1 MFSSTILMADR
12 SLGKGPLRTI
22 LGAASCDSKLTKS
35 IYASIDIST
44 AVELIMYPEV
54 PLAMRMSSH
63 LLFGIVRIHAQQV
76 ESLLRDSN
84 TLLIEIRNAFTSTDL
99 MNLSHATFGSVLPDK
114 FKLDSLDIDTDF
126 SESSWDNH
134 LKDTKEITLEDYSG
148 TLVGATLGA
157 EHCDPSNRQLRAAL
171 LSYNDGYPSYQG
183 TEIMREAAFFQ
194 YASEMDLFCPDQR
207 EDRLEPDWD
216 LMKILE
222 KTEADNLGV
231 ELVPA
236 ASPLSS
242 QQHQQPI
249 SILSEETPEF
259 LDPDSDYG
267 WASPT
272 LQIPS
277 IPQPQQTLP
286 KEMISHQYDINTT
299 ILSDKFM
306 KKRIADSSSILRPRK
321 NFRRDPLGRWRQN
334 KRIRKDVVFFEPLL
348 TGLGSD
354 LCEAYRK
361 DFICGKPYLCA
372 PVNVDNM
379 EIDHEISTENNSP
392 NRVLYSPIEFTPSP
406 TGGHAL
412 GGDTSSLIDQVE
424 PTNWDSTRVLE
435 KYAATPGSNEITA
448 SLKGTPGEGPYNPEI
463 RTSCDG
469 ELSFLAEDD
478 NNSQG
483 PQQTTPGYSSWKSE
497 GGQLSARTRSV
508 ARFLKDRSSVTPVIE
523 RDHQSIN
530 VSLDTILEGKR
541 RKVCARIVFETLV
554 LKTCSLVDVKQ
565 ENPYGD
571 VVLTVTP
578 KLSNELFSI

>member
-1 MFSSTILMADR
+1 
-12 SLGKGPLRTI
+12 
-22 LGAASCDSKLTKS
+22 
-35 IYASIDIST
+35 
-44 AVELIMYPEV
+44 
-54 PLAMRMSSH
+54 
-63 LLFGIVRIHAQQV
+63 
-76 ESLLRDSN
+76 
-84 TLLIEIRNAFTSTDL
+84 
-99 MNLSHATFGSVLPDK
+99 
-114 FKLDSLDIDTDF
+114 
-126 SESSWDNH
+126 
-134 LKDTKEITLEDYSG
+134 
-148 TLVGATLGA
+148 
-157 EHCDPSNRQLRAAL
+157 
-171 LSYNDGYPSYQG
+171 
-183 TEIMREAAFFQ
+183 
-194 YASEMDLFCPDQR
+194 
-207 EDRLEPDWD
+207 
-216 LMKILE
+216 
-222 KTEADNLGV
+222 
-231 ELVPA
+231 
-236 ASPLSS
+236 
-242 QQHQQPI
+242 
-249 SILSEETPEF
+249 
-259 LDPDSDYG
+259 
-267 WASPT
+267 
-272 LQIPS
+272 
-277 IPQPQQTLP
+277 
-286 KEMISHQYDINTT
+286 
-299 ILSDKFM
+299 
-306 KKRIADSSSILRPRK
+306 
-321 NFRRDPLGRWRQN
+321 
-334 KRIRKDVVFFEPLL
+334 
-348 TGLGSD
+348 
-354 LCEAYRK
+354 
-361 DFICGKPYLCA
+361 
-372 PVNVDNM
+372 M